1 VLVPRFVNGWLWLV
15 GNFDGLPVILLKGTV
30 VFAALSG
37 DGEYPLHCH
46 AM

>member
-1 VLVPRFVNGWLWLV
+1 
-15 GNFDGLPVILLKGTV
+15 LPVILLKGTV